1 MRNTLHNRSWSLRLV
16 GRERIK
22 RGAMKDADTGVR
34 KVIQQVRKCCE
45 KGCTV
50 ALCYGDVHFCPSH
63 KGTCKANGCSNL
75 KVYSSGYCRRHH
87 SRAVNNVAVVPF
99 DKRELKQVEERE
111 RAYETVQR
119 LKRKADLRRRHFD
132 AVLAKQGGQCAK
144 SFVTCEVTGDGYATH
159 TCTWGNKRLR
169 PGAADLDHVVPL
181 ADGGTDDEANLQVL
195 CKCCHGLKTECETY
209 TRKIRRIREE
219 GKAER
224 EAKERMQGMW

>member
-1 MRNTLHNRSWSLRLV
+1 M
-16 GRERIK
+16 E
-22 RGAMKDADTGVR
+22 DADTGLQKR
-34 KVIQQVRKCCE
+34 GRLEKDEKRCSEFKKRKCTERGCKE
-45 KGCTV
+45 KLKYGMGNFCLAHKGKCIEPGCTR
-50 ALCYGDVHFCPSH
+50 L
-63 KGTCKANGCSNL
+63 KG
-75 KVYSSGYCRRHH
+75 SSTGYCKIHCAHPVRNTYMAHLENK
-87 SRAVNNVAVVPF
+87 A
-99 DKRELKQVEERE
+99 EEHK

-159 TCTWGNKRLR
+159 TCTWGNKQLR

-181 ADGGTDDEANLQVL
+181 ADGGTNDEANLQVL

-224 EAKERMQGMW
+224 EARERSSVGG